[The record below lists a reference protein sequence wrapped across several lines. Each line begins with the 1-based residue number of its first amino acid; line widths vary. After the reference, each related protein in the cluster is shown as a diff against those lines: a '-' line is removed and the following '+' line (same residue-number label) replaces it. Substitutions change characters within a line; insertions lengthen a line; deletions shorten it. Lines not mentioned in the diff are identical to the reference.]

1 MPVRVLIVDDSP
13 IMRGL
18 MTRALEKDA
27 DIEVVGTASDPYD
40 ARQAIK
46 KLNPDVLTLDV
57 EMPKMNGLEFLEKLM
72 RLRPMPVV
80 MVSTLTHKGAE
91 AAVKALE
98 LGAVDCLGK
107 PENGN
112 AKEVFETLTQLVK
125 NAAKAKVGHAG
136 QGAVRPTPPA
146 GFQPNGRIVA
156 IGSSTGGVEA
166 LTEVLSGFPENCPPT
181 VIVQHM
187 PALFTGSFARR
198 LDGICAPKVAEAEDG
213 APLETGRVYIAPGGA
228 RHLSLKGGKQ
238 LACQLRAGDT
248 VSGHRPSVDVL
259 FRSVASIVGRRAV
272 GAILT
277 GMGRDGASGL
287 LKIRQA
293 GGATIGQDEASCVIY
308 GMPKVAFEISAVEK
322 QCSLSRIAPAILGV
336 CGRKSSNE
344 AAA

>member
-18 MTRALEKDA
+18 MTRALDKD
-27 DIEVVGTASDPYD
+27 DGIEVVGTASDPYD

-46 KLNPDVLTLDV
+46 KLNPDVITLDV

-80 MVSTLTHKGAE
+80 MVSTLTHKGAD
-91 AAVKALE
+91 AAVKALA

-112 AKEVFETLTQLVK
+112 AKEVFDTLTQLVK
-125 NAAKAKVGHAG
+125 SAAKAKVGQTG
-136 QGAVRPTPPA
+136 QGAAKPTPPT
-146 GFQPNGRIVA
+146 GFQSNGRIVA

-198 LDGICAPKVAEAEDG
+198 LDGLCAPKIAEAEDG
-213 APLETGRVYIAPGGA
+213 APLEIGRVYIAPGGA
-228 RHLSLKGGKQ
+228 RHLLVKGGTQ
-238 LACQLRAGDT
+238 LACQLRAADT

-259 FRSVASIVGRRAV
+259 FGSVASVIGRRAV

-287 LKIRQA
+287 LKMRQA
-293 GGATIGQDEASCVIY
+293 GAATIGQDEASCVIY
-308 GMPKVAFEISAVEK
+308 GMPKVAYEINAVEK
-322 QCSLSRIAPAILGV
+322 QVSLSRVAPAILNA
-336 CGRKSSNE
+336 CSRASSDG